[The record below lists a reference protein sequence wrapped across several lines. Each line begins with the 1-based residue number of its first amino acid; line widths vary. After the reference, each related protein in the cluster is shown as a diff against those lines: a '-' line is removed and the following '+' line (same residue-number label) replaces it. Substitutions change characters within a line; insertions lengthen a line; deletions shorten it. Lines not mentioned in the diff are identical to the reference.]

1 MCIAAIAWLFKSCY
15 IFPLSIPRLQ
25 YCQLAKSDFTR
36 RKDVTIHTD
45 GKDQYFSHQ
54 FVAIAAQAYTIR
66 DRLNKSRTVVQIKC
80 HKDSAKDNITPLHSF
95 IPTLSVLE
103 MITSGHETKL
113 TASANSFWGDF
124 MLAACST
131 NRENCLHLHFGSR
144 IGYYPELLRAR
155 T

>member
-1 MCIAAIAWLFKSCY
+1 M
-15 IFPLSIPRLQ
+15 
-25 YCQLAKSDFTR
+25 
-36 RKDVTIHTD
+36 TIHTD

-113 TASANSFWGDF
+113 TASAILSEVISCW
-124 MLAACST
+124 LHVQRTEKTAST
-131 NRENCLHLHFGSR
+131 STLEAG
-144 IGYYPELLRAR
+144 
-155 T
+155 